1 MSSGTSLPSDFTPL
15 PQVLLPHASKA
26 FVERNIKVY
35 GGLVGP
41 MGSDAPFW
49 LDGDLFQFGGQYSD
63 APYFKNMAAI
73 ERRDVTSISAL
84 TAEKVEGGETVGILV
99 NRRTKL
105 YKFTDATWIRN
116 ATREQISAHLGKQ
129 LGERAIDDYIST
141 CIAMLKGMVEAVTA
155 AAHTKSVWVTSG
167 TKVKLDPTLIDQG
180 REKMGDA
187 WEAITHMIMHS
198 SAKTD
203 LRAHGVAQG
212 YDAVGGRTMAGDD
225 NANGYGLK
233 QNIRDDASLVTT
245 DAGYDKYYTFLC
257 GRGVLRGKMVKPYEI
272 EVDRDITLENKA
284 TLWRADGDMN
294 LRSDHISYN
303 SGAGGANPTNAA
315 LATSAN
321 WTPGYENHKEFPA
334 VELEHNVEAA

>member
-1 MSSGTSLPSDFTPL
+1 MSAGTSLPSDFTPL

-26 FVERNIKVY
+26 FVARNIRVY

-41 MGSDAPFW
+41 MGSDAPIW

-63 APYFKNMAAI
+63 APYFKNIAAI
-73 ERRDVTSISAL
+73 ERRDVTSVSAL
-84 TAEKVEGGETVGILV
+84 TAEKVEGGENVGVLV

-129 LGERAIDDYIST
+129 LGEHGIDDLLST
-141 CIAMLKGMVEAVTA
+141 CIAAIKGAVEAVTA

-167 TKVKLDPTLIDQG
+167 TKVKLTPTLIDQG

-187 WEAITHMIMHS
+187 WEAITHLLLHS

-212 YDAVGGRTMAGDD
+212 YDSVGGRTMQGDE
-225 NANGYGLK
+225 NANAYGLK
-233 QNIRDDASLVTT
+233 QSIRDDAPLITT
-245 DAGYDKYYTFLC
+245 D
-257 GRGVLRGKMVKPYEI
+257 P
-272 EVDRDITLENKA
+272 
-284 TLWRADGDMN
+284 
-294 LRSDHISYN
+294 
-303 SGAGGANPTNAA
+303 
-315 LATSAN
+315 
-321 WTPGYENHKEFPA
+321 
-334 VELEHNVEAA
+334 